1 MIKLINKSDNGDT
14 LEFLANNPLLLSYCD
29 LVESKKSGKAT
40 LKFNTKAHE
49 VIYNDEPIEKNG
61 VISAPTTPK
70 EKFKI
75 YALTFG
81 GWLPLSFVDNSIV
94 LVDKNII
101 EHMRNLNNNPS
112 NKELQSQAW
121 WMEMSQSSDIVLNP
135 LLYAFEDYRMKL
147 PSFMEFKESFEYASA
162 VIATYSDRLRLVKF
176 DDESFEAAY
185 SIIQILS
192 ATIDSEIKFLMQT
205 APLVAKQHKAQ
216 EFSMIEQE
224 INQCVKDNKLTE
236 NSLAYLLVMGCLYEN
251 GNHARKVLKP
261 DELYTEKDAYNAIM
275 DLTHLKVLILSRRL
289 PEEKMFFC
297 TDDYPLAALWLSLN
311 PHDFVV
317 RNGSINYKVD
327 TSRLLAKKDSALEVE

>member
-1 MIKLINKSDNGDT
+1 MIKFVNKSDNGDT
-14 LEFLANNPLLLSYCD
+14 LEFPVNDPLLLSYSD
-29 LVESKKSGKAT
+29 LVKSKKSGKAT
-40 LKFNTKAHE
+40 LKFNTKVNE
-49 VIYNDEPIEKNG
+49 VIYNGEPIEQNG

-70 EKFKI
+70 ENFKI

-135 LLYAFEDYRMKL
+135 LLYAFEDHRMKL
-147 PSFMEFKESFEYASA
+147 PSYMEFRQSFKDASA
-162 VIATYSDRLRLVKF
+162 IIATYSDRLRLIKF
-176 DDESFEAAY
+176 NDESFEAAY
-185 SIIQILS
+185 SIMQILS
-192 ATIDSEIKFLMQT
+192 ATINSEIKFLMQT

-216 EFSMIEQE
+216 EFPMIEQK
-224 INQCVKDNKLTE
+224 INQCAKNNKLPE
-236 NSLAYLLVMGCLYEN
+236 NSLTYLLVMGCLYEN
-251 GNHARKVLKP
+251 GTHARKVLKP
-261 DELYTEKDAYNAIM
+261 NELYTDKHAYNAIM
-275 DLTHLKVLILSRRL
+275 DLTHLKVLILSQRL

-297 TDDYPLAALWLSLN
+297 TDDYHLAALWLSLS

-317 RNGSINYKVD
+317 RNGNINYKID
-327 TSRLLAKKDSALEVE
+327 TSRLLAKKDSALEVK